1 MQRSWLWPIAI
12 IFLSIAAFIAILKF
26 SGTPVSLLFVLGFL
40 CICPG
45 MVLVRFM
52 HFASV
57 ATEWTLALALSIA
70 LDGSIAC
77 LYLYAGRWS
86 PFGIFVTLF
95 ILSITG
101 ACIQLFTISEQSRLA
116 RVTMSAAPSAIFA
129 NNLAVENQFVR
140 QMSMPKFAFHLEM
153 HAKSGK
159 MYKKDSIIQREI
171 GSSHHAKE
179 GAISNHLTKFAGPM
193 RMDKLMQNQNEA
205 ILGIDLGTTYA
216 CIAYVDAGGKA
227 VMLPNREHQLAT
239 PAVVLFEGQKR
250 IVGDEAKNS
259 ALLSPDAVVEMVK
272 RHMGEANWRFRYE
285 GKDYTPEEISSY
297 ILRKLAADAQEVLG
311 FPVKD
316 VVITCPAYFGLAQRE
331 ATARSGEIAGLN
343 VHEVISEPTAA
354 AIAYGLQHT
363 HEQTVLVYDL
373 GGGTFDITII
383 ALKRDATTVI
393 ATGGDHHLGGR
404 DWDGALVSYLAQ
416 QWQEQTELAEDPL
429 ESPETLQDLW
439 LKAEKAKW
447 ALSARQETRVAVSH
461 AGRNVKVM
469 VTRDKFNE
477 LTAALLDRTILF
489 TRMTM
494 DAARTRGYSQFDQI
508 VLVGGS
514 TRMPQ
519 VSRRLEQEFRLPYRL
534 FEPDEAVAKGA
545 ALYGQ
550 RLLLQ
555 KNIQVKAAEIA
566 QTAATGLPIL
576 QRTDVDSILPIAP
589 ISPAMV
595 TQARKEITQAFGRE
609 EIAMQKLTTTA
620 ITNVVSHSFGIVVTV
635 GYGTNKMRKVVS
647 NLVRVNDPLPITKVK
662 TYGTLEADQDDVEI
676 TIIENVEETAIVEQE
691 KYNDEAVI
699 GTVILHLPS
708 GLPEDAPIDVSFE
721 INGQGLLHVAG
732 REPSSDL
739 VVEAEFETK
748 SISRVELREA
758 KSRALRLTV
767 Y

>member
-12 IFLSIAAFIAILKF
+12 ICLSIAALISIVKF

-45 MVLVRFM
+45 MMLVRFM
-52 HFASV
+52 RLDSIA
-57 ATEWTLALALSIA
+57 AEWTLALALSLAIDGIIA
-70 LDGSIAC
+70 GI
-77 LYLYAGRWS
+77 YLYAGRWS
-86 PFGIFVTLF
+86 PPGIFATIFV
-95 ILSITG
+95 LSIAG
-101 ACIQLFTISEQSRLA
+101 ACIQLFTLLEQSHGA
-116 RVTMSAAPSAIFA
+116 PMTIAGTPPAALA
-129 NNLAVENQFVR
+129 NNMAVESQFLR
-140 QMSMPKFAFHLEM
+140 QMIMAESAFHPEM
-153 HAKSGK
+153 GAASVEIH
-159 MYKKDSIIQREI
+159 KKESIIQGEI
-171 GSSHHAKE
+171 GSPRRSKDV
-179 GAISNHLTKFAGPM
+179 AISDHLTQFAGSM
-193 RMDKLMQNQNEA
+193 RIDKRMQDQQEA

-216 CIAYVDAGGKA
+216 CIAYVDTSGKA

-259 ALLSPDAVVEMVK
+259 ALLTPDTVVEMVK

-285 GKDYTPEEISSY
+285 DKDYAPEEISSY

-311 FPVKD
+311 FPVND

-331 ATARSGEIAGLN
+331 ATARAGEIAGLN
-343 VHEVISEPTAA
+343 VQEVLSEPTAA
-354 AIAYGLQHT
+354 AIAYGLQYT

-383 ALKRDATTVI
+383 ALKRDETTVI

-404 DWDGALVSYLAQ
+404 DWDSTLVSYLAQ
-416 QWQEQTELAEDPL
+416 QWQEQTESAEDPL
-429 ESPETLQDLW
+429 ETPETLQDLW

-447 ALSARQETRVAVSH
+447 ALTARLETRVAVSH
-461 AGRNVKVM
+461 GGRNVKVV

-477 LTAALLDRTILF
+477 LTASLLDRTILF

-494 DAARTRGYSQFDQI
+494 DAAKVRGYSQFDQI

-519 VSRRLEQEFRLPYRL
+519 VSQRLEQEFRIPHRL

-555 KNIQVKAAEIA
+555 KNIQAKATEIA
-566 QTAATGLPIL
+566 YTSASGLPTLQQTAA
-576 QRTDVDSILPIAP
+576 DSISLEP
-589 ISPAMV
+589 ISPAIV

-609 EIAMQKLTTTA
+609 EMSMQKLATTE
-620 ITNVVSHSFGIVVTV
+620 ITNVVSHSFGIVVTID
-635 GYGTNKMRKVVS
+635 YGTARMREAVS

-676 TIIENVEETAIVEQE
+676 TIVENAEETAIVEQE
-691 KYNDEAVI
+691 KYDEEAVI
-699 GTVILHLPS
+699 GTIILHLPS
-708 GLPEDAPIDVSFE
+708 GLPADAPIDVSFE
-721 INGQGLLHVAG
+721 INGQGLLHVTG
-732 REPSSDL
+732 REPSSD
-739 VVEAEFETK
+739 VIVEAEFETK

-767 Y
+767 H